1 MKIGVVS
8 DTHGDYKSWEKAWDF
23 LNDVDIIL
31 HAGDVLYHGP
41 RNQIPEGYD
50 PKKLSNAIN
59 TCSIPILVS
68 EGNCDAYVDQMMIDV
83 PIQTP
88 YVYSLINGKK
98 FMIQHGHNIS
108 DEDIHKLVKK
118 YKLDYFITGHTH
130 IPLIKKIDGCV
141 LINPGST
148 SLSKREDKINSIG
161 LIENGT
167 VHIIDLET
175 GKDILILNDKGN
187 IINIK

>member
-1 MKIGVVS
+1 MKIGVIS

-23 LNDVDIIL
+23 LNDADIIL

-50 PKKLSNAIN
+50 PKKLSNVIN

-68 EGNCDAYVDQMMIDV
+68 EGNCDAYVDQMMLDV

-130 IPLIKKIDGCV
+130 IPLIKKIDGCI

-161 LIENGT
+161 LIEDGT
-167 VHIIDLET
+167 VHIINLET
-175 GKDILILNDKGN
+175 GKDILNLY
-187 IINIK
+187 